1 MRRVLVRNLLPKAL
15 FRLQSVREG
24 DESTIDGPR
33 LEKRMEKAK
42 DPRER
47 RRSPRLLMDL
57 PLEYR
62 VINAPYAQGGIVVNA
77 SEEGLLINSIK
88 NMPLGTQLNIAVLF
102 PKGFELANFDVV
114 AEIIRKELHWE
125 EDWEGYQYG
134 LRFVKILE
142 EDRHKLS
149 LLLQGHYPLD

>member
-1 MRRVLVRNLLPKAL
+1 V
-15 FRLQSVREG
+15 
-24 DESTIDGPR
+24 
-33 LEKRMEKAK
+33 EKGMEKLK

-47 RRSPRLLMDL
+47 RKFPRLLVDL

-62 VINAPYAQGGIVVNA
+62 VTNAPYAQGGIVVNA

-88 NMPLGTQLNIAVLF
+88 NMPVGTKLNIAVLF
-102 PKGFELANFDVV
+102 PKEFQLANFEVV

-142 EDRHKLS
+142 EDRQKLKQI
-149 LLLQGHYPLD
+149 LRGQYLID

>member
-1 MRRVLVRNLLPKAL
+1 
-15 FRLQSVREG
+15 
-24 DESTIDGPR
+24 
-33 LEKRMEKAK
+33 MEKAK

-57 PLEYR
+57 PLEYQ

-77 SEEGLLINSIK
+77 SEVGLLINSIK
-88 NMPLGTQLNIAVLF
+88 NMPLGTKLNIAVLF
-102 PKGFELANFDVV
+102 PKEFELANFEVV

-134 LRFVKILE
+134 LRFIKILE
-142 EDRHKLS
+142 EDRHKLR

>member
-1 MRRVLVRNLLPKAL
+1 
-15 FRLQSVREG
+15 
-24 DESTIDGPR
+24 
-33 LEKRMEKAK
+33 MEKAK

-47 RRSPRLLMDL
+47 RRSPRLLLDL

-77 SEEGLLINSIK
+77 SEEGLLINSVK
-88 NMPLGTQLNIAVLF
+88 NMSLGTKLNIAVLF
-102 PKGFELANFDVV
+102 PKGFELANFEVV

-134 LRFVKILE
+134 LRFLKILE
-142 EDRHKLS
+142 EDLHKLS

>member
-1 MRRVLVRNLLPKAL
+1 
-15 FRLQSVREG
+15 
-24 DESTIDGPR
+24 
-33 LEKRMEKAK
+33 MERSK

-47 RRSPRLLMDL
+47 RKFPRLLVDL

-62 VINAPYAQGGIVVNA
+62 VMNAPYAQGGIVVNA

-88 NMPLGTQLNIAVLF
+88 NIPAGTKLNIAVLF
-102 PKGFELANFDVV
+102 PEEYELADFEVV

-134 LRFVKILE
+134 LKFIKILE
-142 EDRHKLS
+142 RDRHKLKQ
-149 LLLQGHYPLD
+149 LLLGEFPLD

>member
-1 MRRVLVRNLLPKAL
+1 
-15 FRLQSVREG
+15 
-24 DESTIDGPR
+24 
-33 LEKRMEKAK
+33 MEKVAGKSK
-42 DPRER
+42 DPRDR
-47 RRSPRLLMDL
+47 RRSSRLLVDL

-62 VINAPYAQGGIVVNA
+62 VISAPYAQAGIVVNA

-88 NMPLGTQLNIAVLF
+88 NMPIGTKLNVAVLF
-102 PKGFELANFDVV
+102 PREFELENFDVV

-142 EDRHKLS
+142 KDREKLKQI
-149 LLLQGHYPLD
+149 LQGQYPLD

>member
-1 MRRVLVRNLLPKAL
+1 
-15 FRLQSVREG
+15 
-24 DESTIDGPR
+24 
-33 LEKRMEKAK
+33 MERSK

-47 RRSPRLLMDL
+47 RKFPRLLVDL

-62 VINAPYAQGGIVVNA
+62 VMNAPYAQGGIVVNA

-88 NMPLGTQLNIAVLF
+88 NMPLGTKLNIAVLF
-102 PKGFELANFDVV
+102 PEEYELANFEVV

-134 LRFVKILE
+134 LNFIKILE
-142 EDRHKLS
+142 RDRHKLKQ
-149 LLLQGHYPLD
+149 LLLGEFPLD